1 VGIKRGHIDLSLDIS
16 EGRSN
21 WFWLWASLGMVLLAA
36 LIYQLIVGGIRIGV
50 TGGRLMVDPQGLF
63 YWWQSVTHH

>member
-1 VGIKRGHIDLSLDIS
+1 MKRGHIDLSLDIA
-16 EGRSN
+16 EGRSS
-21 WFWLWASLGMVLLAA
+21 WFWLWASLGMVLLVA
-36 LIYQLIVGGIRIGV
+36 LIYQLIVGGIRIQV